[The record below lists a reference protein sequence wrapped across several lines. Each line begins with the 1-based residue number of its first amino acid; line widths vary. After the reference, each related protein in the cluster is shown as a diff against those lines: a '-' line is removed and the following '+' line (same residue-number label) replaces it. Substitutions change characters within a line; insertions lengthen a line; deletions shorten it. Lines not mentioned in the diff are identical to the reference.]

1 MVSDICTIM
10 IGMMLG
16 RMCTSRIRNSP
27 LPDRPRRLHEAGVAA
42 DIGLGRATRA

>member
-16 RMCTSRIRNSP
+16 RMWPSRMRYSP
-27 LPDRPRRLHEAGVAA
+27 LPESRAA
-42 DIGLGRATRA
+42 CTKPGLAPHVGFGAATRA

>member
-16 RMCTSRIRNSP
+16 RICASRMRISE
-27 LPDRPRRLHEAGVAA
+27 LPVSRAAWTKPASRRTLASA
-42 DIGLGRATRA
+42 RAMRW